1 MNSLKISGFNIN
13 SNNKIIVSGSKSES
27 NRVLILKYLFN
38 TDIII
43 DNLSN
48 SDDTKVL
55 LKALENQT
63 DIVYIHHAGTAMRFL
78 TSLFAVSN
86 RKNIILTGSD
96 RMQQRPVG
104 ELVDSLRSLGA
115 DIIYEKEIGYPPLR
129 FNGFNQTNKLIE
141 LRSDI
146 SSQFVSSLMLVA
158 PYLNDGLQIKLVGNI
173 FSKPYILLTCE
184 IMKKFGFSCIFNK
197 DEIKIKSN
205 KKVSIKNYSVES
217 DWSSASYLYSI
228 VALSGIELNLSSFKS
243 NSLQGDSKLSKL
255 YENFGVKTFFKNDE
269 IILKRSKSH
278 RMKKFIEL
286 DLIENPD
293 LAQTIIV
300 TSLGLSIHTKL
311 TGLNTL
317 KIKETDR
324 LVALKNEISKFNT
337 DVIID
342 DQSIEINN
350 FPKVLPEN
358 IEIDTYHDHRMA
370 LAFSPLSV
378 LVKLVI
384 NDYGVISKSFP
395 EYWTILQKLNFDLEF
410 DN

>member
-13 SNNKIIVSGSKSES
+13 SNEKIFISGSKSES

-48 SDDTKVL
+48 SDDTSVL

-63 DIVYIHHAGTAMRFL
+63 DIVDINHAGTAMRFL
-78 TSLFAVSN
+78 TSLFAVTN
-86 RKNIILTGSD
+86 KKNIILTGSD
-96 RMQQRPVG
+96 RMLQRPVE
-104 ELVDSLRSLGA
+104 ELVNSLKSLGA

-146 SSQFVSSLMLVA
+146 SSQFASSLILVA

-184 IMKKFGFSCIFNK
+184 IMKRFGFSCIINK
-197 DEIKIKSN
+197 DEIKIKPN

-228 VALSGIELNLSSFKS
+228 VALSGIDLKLSSFKS

-255 YENFGVKTFFKNDE
+255 YENFGVKTYFKNDE

-286 DLIENPD
+286 DLIDNPD

-350 FPKVLPEN
+350 FPKALPEN

>member
-13 SNNKIIVSGSKSES
+13 SKKKIIISGSKSES

-38 TDIII
+38 RNIII

-63 DIVYIHHAGTAMRFL
+63 AIIDIHHARTAMRFL
-78 TSLFAVSN
+78 TSLFAVTN
-86 RKNIILTGSD
+86 KKNIILTGSS

-104 ELVDSLRSLGA
+104 ELVDSLKRLGA

-129 FNGFNQTNKLIE
+129 FNGFNQTSKLIE

-146 SSQFVSSLMLVA
+146 SSQFASSLILVA
-158 PYLNDGLQIKLVGNI
+158 PYLNHGLQIKLVGNI
-173 FSKPYILLTCE
+173 LSKPYILLTCE
-184 IMKKFGFSCIFNK
+184 IMKRFGFSCVINNN
-197 DEIKIKSN
+197 EIKIEPN
-205 KKVSIKNYSVES
+205 KKLSIKSYSVES

-228 VALSGIELNLSSFKS
+228 VALSGVELNLSSFKS
-243 NSLQGDSKLSKL
+243 NSLQGDSKLSKI
-255 YENFGVKTFFKNDE
+255 YENFGVETYFKNDE

-278 RMKKFIEL
+278 RMKRFIEL

-324 LVALKNEISKFNT
+324 LIALKNEISKFNA

-342 DQSIEINN
+342 GQSIEIKN
-350 FPKVLPEN
+350 FPNTLPEN
-358 IEIDTYHDHRMA
+358 IEIDTYNDHRMA
-370 LAFSPLSV
+370 LAFAPLSV

-384 NDYGVISKSFP
+384 NDYFVISKSFP
-395 EYWTILQKLNFDLEF
+395 EYWAILQKLNFNLEF